1 MLISQK
7 TRFRSAVPC
16 LALAVFGVVA
26 APQIARADCPTC
38 PQLVLPAGPTV
49 TVTQTDVNVVSSTF
63 ITTLAGV
70 GTGFSVHDGQAYL
83 GWCGDQEVLN
93 SNSNAIVAM
102 YSSYGSNLPANLNLG
117 GKWPMVNYIINH
129 KQGVAGDVQNAI
141 WKVINNN
148 TLYGSF
154 PPSAASD
161 AMYAAALANPNYIPQ
176 GGEMVAVVF
185 YYDGYAGFT
194 QDTFIE
200 VPVPVVVQVT
210 KGSIGDFVWYDL
222 NHNGIQDAGEP
233 GINGVQVTLYN
244 SANTLVGTKTTDI
257 NGKYLFSD
265 LALGTYSAKVASVPG
280 ATSTVSLAGGNTAK
294 DSNAAAN
301 ILTNST
307 ITAAAPNDLTI
318 DFGFTT
324 GNMCALT
331 QGYWKNHMWA
341 WYNFPNTT
349 MVLGNKTYNATQI
362 YTILATA
369 PKGGD
374 TSLILAHQL
383 IAAKFNESIGTNPG
397 SYVDATG
404 YLISQA
410 DALLAAW
417 GGDLS
422 VAHTAPIG
430 QSATDMN
437 ALATKIDA
445 RNQDGRT
452 QYRPTCTGFTT
463 CGS

>member
-1 MLISQK
+1 MFQDSW
-7 TRFRSAVPC
+7 FRSAVPC
-16 LALAVFGVVA
+16 LALAILGVVA

-38 PQLVLPAGPTV
+38 PQLNLPAFQV
-49 TVTQTDVNVVSSTF
+49 TASQDDFNIVDSLLK
-63 ITTLAGV
+63 TTLSGV
-70 GTGFSVHDGQAYL
+70 GAGYSVADSVAYR
-83 GWCGDQEVLN
+83 GWCGDGELLYYSVNPKVTL
-93 SNSNAIVAM
+93 
-102 YSSYGSNLPANLNLG
+102 YSSYGSNLPANATIG
-117 GKWPMVNYIINH
+117 GKWPMVNYILNH
-129 KQGVAGDVQNAI
+129 KQGVFADIQNAI

-148 TLYGSF
+148 QTFGTY
-154 PPSAASD
+154 PETPAST
-161 AMYAAALANPNYIPQ
+161 AMYNAALANPNYIPQ
-176 GGEMVAVVF
+176 GGEIVAVVL
-185 YYDGYAGFT
+185 YQDGNGGNI

-200 VPVPVVVQVT
+200 VTVPVVVQAN

-233 GINGVQVTLYN
+233 GINGVPVKLYN

-280 ATSTVSLAGGNTAK
+280 ATSTVSLAGGDTAK

-301 ILTNST
+301 TPTSST

-318 DFGFTT
+318 DFGFNT

-331 QGYWKNHMWA
+331 QGYWKNHTWA

-349 MVLGNKTYNATQI
+349 MVIGNKTYNATQL
-362 YTILATA
+362 YKILTTP
-369 PKGGD
+369 PKGD
-374 TSLILAHQL
+374 NSFILAHQL
-383 IAAKFNESIGTNPG
+383 IAAKFNLSVGTNPG
-397 SYVDATG
+397 SYIDATV
-404 YLISQA
+404 YLLSRA

-422 VAHTAPIG
+422 VAHTAPTG
-430 QSATDMN
+430 QSAIDMN
-437 ALATKIDA
+437 ALASKIDA

-452 QYRPTCTGFTT
+452 QFRPTCSSY
-463 CGS
+463 CQ

>member
-1 MLISQK
+1 MFQHSW
-7 TRFRSAVPC
+7 FRSAVPF

-38 PQLVLPAGPTV
+38 PQLNLPAGL
-49 TVTQTDVNVVSSTF
+49 VNTLQDGFNNVDSLF
-63 ITTLAGV
+63 ITSFTGV
-70 GTGFSVHDGQAYL
+70 GAGYSVADGVQYR
-83 GWCGDQEVLN
+83 GWCGDGEQIGY
-93 SNSNAIVAM
+93 AIRPQVTL
-102 YSSYGSNLPANLNLG
+102 YSSYGSNLPANATMG
-117 GKWPMVNYIINH
+117 GKWPMVNYILNH
-129 KQGVAGDVQNAI
+129 KQGNYADIQNAI

-148 TLYGSF
+148 QTFGTLG
-154 PPSAASD
+154 PETPAST
-161 AMYAAALANPNYIPQ
+161 AMYTAALANPNYIPQ
-176 GGEMVAVVF
+176 GGQIVAVVL
-185 YYDGYAGFT
+185 YQDGYGASI

-200 VPVPVVVQVT
+200 VTVPVVIQVT

-265 LALGTYSAKVASVPG
+265 LSLGTYSAKVASVPG

-307 ITAAAPNDLTI
+307 ITAVAPNDLTI